1 MAAFEV
7 FTLYY
12 AKSLAQNGPAD
23 ATLKVT
29 NADGI
34 KLIYCIPIDFTKR
47 QTDTSNA
54 QANDKT
60 SPDTGTA
67 RAGIEIRFSQ
77 SRESAPTVNVLKTL
91 MDMFYKKSNDADF
104 RKARFGLENDD
115 NPELNVLPT
124 SVGGYKL
131 QTVRQEPNPN
141 DPAINVYTVQLDFIG
156 DHTLLGAF
164 Q

>member
-1 MAAFEV
+1 MAEFES

-12 AKSLAQNGPAD
+12 AKSLAQNTAANAD
-23 ATLKVT
+23 LKIT

-34 KLIYCIPIDFTKR
+34 KLVYCIPISFDKR

-54 QANDKT
+54 QSEDKT

-67 RAGIEIRFSQ
+67 KAGIEIRFTQ
-77 SRESAPTVNVLKTL
+77 ERDVAPSVNVLKTL
-91 MDMFYKKSNDADF
+91 LDMFYRKTQDVDF
-104 RKARFGLENDD
+104 RKARFGLLNTD
-115 NPELNVLPT
+115 NSELDVKPT
-124 SVGGYKL
+124 AVGGYKFL
-131 QTVRQEPNPN
+131 SFKQEPNP
-141 DPAINVYTVQLDFIG
+141 DKPALNVYTVNLDFIG

>member
-1 MAAFEV
+1 MAAFES

-12 AKSLAQNGPAD
+12 ALSLAQNDAAS
-23 ATLKVT
+23 ATLKVS
-29 NADGI
+29 NVDGV

-54 QANDKT
+54 QSEDKT

-67 RAGIEIRFSQ
+67 RAGVELRFTQ
-77 SRESAPTVNVLKTL
+77 ERNVAPTTNVVKTL
-91 MDMFYKKSNDADF
+91 MDMFYRRTQDVDF
-104 RKARFGLENDD
+104 RKARFGLVNDD
-115 NPELNVLPT
+115 NPELDVEPT
-124 SVGGYKL
+124 EVGGYKFISFK
-131 QTVRQEPNPN
+131 QEPNP
-141 DPAINVYTVQLDFIG
+141 DKPALLSYTIQLDFIG